1 MTDAAPKQTAGGQMT
16 DAAPKQAAGRGT
28 NESVQ
33 ERKGVLA
40 AFRPRSAA
48 DVIAIALIVAGFISG
63 AATFISLATLEP
75 LAPNAT
81 TTLILVNIDLL
92 IVVGLALLVARRL
105 VRLWK
110 SHRAG
115 TVGSKLQ
122 VRLVALFG
130 VIAMTPTVLI
140 ALFSI
145 LFFALGVQTW
155 FGARVKTAVDESAA
169 IARSYFTEHQ
179 NAIKADALAVANDVN
194 RQWSQFA
201 MSPLLRDNALSTQIA
216 FRGLTEAVIFRPDGQ
231 VIAKAGYTFS
241 LAFGDVVPFSELAKA
256 DSGQV
261 PVITGENLDRVRAL
275 VRLEPYTGAY
285 LYVGRFV
292 DPNVVARVTRAEAA
306 ASEYQRLERQRSEL
320 ESSFT
325 ILFTVVALLLLLVS
339 IWFGLTLARRLASP
353 IIDLIS
359 AAEKVR
365 GGDLTARVREGEAS
379 DEVSV
384 LSRAFNRMTSRLG
397 EQQSELKDTNAQLDE
412 RRRFTEAVLAG
423 VSAGVIGLDRSGHIT
438 LPNRSASLLL
448 GQDLTDAIGK
458 SLAVVA
464 PDFAPLLAEVMQS
477 PQKVVQHE
485 VQVAEGGM
493 QKTFL
498 VRLSSEQVATSEG
511 TVATEGYVMTFDD
524 ITALQ
529 SAQRK
534 AAWADVARRI
544 AHEIKNP
551 LTPIQ
556 LSAERLKRKYQ
567 GRLPD
572 DSGLFAQCTDTII
585 RHVGDIGHMVDEFS
599 AFARLPAAVLKP
611 AELAAVIR
619 EAVFLQRTAY
629 PNITFT
635 FEPGAP
641 VRLKCDTRQV
651 GQALTNVLKNAVEA
665 IEARFGPAVVGQKS
679 PGAVLIRLATTPTEI
694 LVRVQDNG
702 TGLPQSSRERLTEP
716 YVTTRAK
723 GTGLGLAIVKKI
735 MEDHGGNLS
744 LADSPIAES
753 ADGKRVGAEVTL
765 HFPITL
771 LLETEP
777 SAFVAAQAGE

>member
-1 MTDAAPKQTAGGQMT
+1 MWTAL
-16 DAAPKQAAGRGT
+16 K
-28 NESVQ
+28 
-33 ERKGVLA
+33 
-40 AFRPRSAA
+40 PRSAA
-48 DVIAIALIVAGFISG
+48 DGIAIALIIVGFISG

-81 TTLILVNIDLL
+81 TTLILVNVDLL

-169 IARSYFTEHQ
+169 IARAYLLEHQ
-179 NAIKADALAVANDVN
+179 QAIKADALAVANDVN

-201 MSPLLRDNALSTQIA
+201 MSPQLRDNALSTQIA

-241 LAFGDVVPFSELAKA
+241 LAFGDVVPFSEMAKA
-256 DSGQV
+256 DAGQV

-275 VRLEPYTGAY
+275 VRLDPYTGAY

-353 IIDLIS
+353 IVDLIS

-397 EQQSELKDTNAQLDE
+397 EQQAELKDTNAQLDE

-423 VSAGVIGLDRSGHIT
+423 VSAGVIGLDRAGHIT

-498 VRLSSEQVATSEG
+498 VRLSSEQVEG
-511 TVATEGYVMTFDD
+511 NIEGYVMTFDD

-567 GRLPD
+567 ARLAD

-599 AFARLPAAVLKP
+599 AFARLPAAILRP
-611 AELAAVIR
+611 AELGGVIR
-619 EAVFLQRTAY
+619 ESIFLQRTAY
-629 PNITFT
+629 PNLTFT
-635 FEPGAP
+635 FEPHAP
-641 VRLKCDTRQV
+641 VRLKCDIRQV

-679 PGAVLIRLATTPTEI
+679 PGAVIVRLEITPSEI

-744 LADSPIAES
+744 LADAPLAETV
-753 ADGKRVGAEVTL
+753 DGKRVGAEVTL
-765 HFPITL
+765 HFPLSLAI
-771 LLETEP
+771 ETETP
-777 SAFVAAQAGE
+777 VAPLAAQAGE

>member
-1 MTDAAPKQTAGGQMT
+1 MIDAPGDISAKKGGLLQRL
-16 DAAPKQAAGRGT
+16 PG
-28 NESVQ
+28 SI
-33 ERKGVLA
+33 
-40 AFRPRSAA
+40 RPRGPA
-48 DVIAIALIVAGFISG
+48 DAIALMLIVAGSISG
-63 AATFISLATLEP
+63 AATFVSLATLQP

-81 TTLILVNIDLL
+81 QTLILVNIDLL
-92 IVVGLALLVARRL
+92 IVIGLALLVARRL

-155 FGARVKTAVDESAA
+155 FSARVKTAVDESAA
-169 IARSYFTEHQ
+169 IARAYLLEHQ
-179 NAIKADALAVANDVN
+179 NAIKADVLAVASDVN

-201 MSPLLRDNALSTQIA
+201 ASPQLRDSALSTQIA

-241 LAFGDVVPFSELAKA
+241 LAFGDVVPFSEIAKA
-256 DSGQV
+256 DAGQV
-261 PVITGENLDRVRAL
+261 ALITGENLDRVRAL

-285 LYVGRFV
+285 LYIGRFV
-292 DPNVVARVTRAEAA
+292 DPAVVARVTRAEAA
-306 ASEYQRLERQRSEL
+306 ASEYQGLERQRSEL
-320 ESSFT
+320 ETSF
-325 ILFTVVALLLLLVS
+325 IVLFAVVALLLLLVS
-339 IWFGLTLARRLASP
+339 IWFGMTLARRLATP
-353 IIDLIS
+353 IIDLIN
-359 AAEKVR
+359 AAERVR
-365 GGDLTARVREGEAS
+365 GGDLTAQVQEGEAS

-397 EQQSELKDTNAQLDE
+397 EQQSELRDTNAQLDE

-423 VSAGVIGLDRSGHIT
+423 VSAGVIGLDRAGNIT

-458 SLAVVA
+458 PLAAVA
-464 PDFAPLLAEVMQS
+464 PDFARLLAEVGQS
-477 PQKVVQHE
+477 PQRVVQHE
-485 VQVAEGGM
+485 IQVAEGGM

-498 VRLSSEQVATSEG
+498 VRLSSEQVSSDLQGGAT
-511 TVATEGYVMTFDD
+511 AGYVMTFDD

-556 LSAERLKRKYQ
+556 LSAERLKRKYS

-572 DSGLFAQCTDTII
+572 D
-585 RHVGDIGHMVDEFS
+585 
-599 AFARLPAAVLKP
+599 
-611 AELAAVIR
+611 
-619 EAVFLQRTAY
+619 
-629 PNITFT
+629 
-635 FEPGAP
+635 
-641 VRLKCDTRQV
+641 
-651 GQALTNVLKNAVEA
+651 
-665 IEARFGPAVVGQKS
+665 
-679 PGAVLIRLATTPTEI
+679 
-694 LVRVQDNG
+694 
-702 TGLPQSSRERLTEP
+702 
-716 YVTTRAK
+716 
-723 GTGLGLAIVKKI
+723 
-735 MEDHGGNLS
+735 
-744 LADSPIAES
+744 
-753 ADGKRVGAEVTL
+753 
-765 HFPITL
+765 
-771 LLETEP
+771 
-777 SAFVAAQAGE
+777 

>member
-1 MTDAAPKQTAGGQMT
+1 MTDAAGVP
-16 DAAPKQAAGRGT
+16 
-28 NESVQ
+28 
-33 ERKGVLA
+33 KGVMA
-40 AFRPRSAA
+40 ALRPRGAA
-48 DVIAIALIVAGFISG
+48 DVIAIALIIAGSISG
-63 AATFISLATLEP
+63 AATFISLATLDP

-169 IARSYFTEHQ
+169 IARAYLLEHQ
-179 NAIKADALAVANDVN
+179 QAIKADALAVASDVN

-201 MSPLLRDNALSTQIA
+201 MSPQLRDNALSTQIA

-231 VIAKAGYTFS
+231 VLAKAGYTFS

-256 DSGQV
+256 DAGQV
-261 PVITGENLDRVRAL
+261 AVVTGENLDRVRAL
-275 VRLEPYTGAY
+275 VRLDGYTGAY

-320 ESSFT
+320 EASFT
-325 ILFTVVALLLLLVS
+325 LLFTVVTLLLLLVS

-365 GGDLTARVREGEAS
+365 GGDLTARVQEGEAS

-384 LSRAFNRMTSRLG
+384 LSRAFNRMTSRLS

-423 VSAGVIGLDRSGHIT
+423 VSAGVIGLDRAGHIT

-498 VRLSSEQVATSEG
+498 VRLSSEQVDG
-511 TVATEGYVMTFDD
+511 ATEGYVMTFDD

-556 LSAERLKRKYQ
+556 LSAERLKRKYA

-599 AFARLPAAVLKP
+599 AFARLPAAILRP
-611 AELAAVIR
+611 AELSGVIR

-629 PNITFT
+629 PNLTFT
-635 FEPGAP
+635 FEAGAP

-679 PGAVLIRLATTPTEI
+679 PGAVTLRLETTPTEI
-694 LVRVQDNG
+694 LVRVRDNG

-735 MEDHGGNLS
+735 MEDHGGHLS
-744 LADSPIAES
+744 LADAPTPEI

-771 LLETEP
+771 ALETETP
-777 SAFVAAQAGE
+777 AYTAAPAALAGE

>member
-1 MTDAAPKQTAGGQMT
+1 MTDTATDIRVSEKKGGLLQRL
-16 DAAPKQAAGRGT
+16 PGI
-28 NESVQ
+28 
-33 ERKGVLA
+33 L
-40 AFRPRSAA
+40 RPRGPA
-48 DVIAIALIVAGFISG
+48 DAIALMLIVAGSISG

-81 TTLILVNIDLL
+81 KTLILVNIDLF

-155 FGARVKTAVDESAA
+155 FSARVKTAVDESAA
-169 IARSYFTEHQ
+169 IARAYLLEHQ
-179 NAIKADALAVANDVN
+179 QAIKADALAVASDVN

-201 MSPLLRDNALSTQIA
+201 ISPTLRDNALSTQIA

-241 LAFGDVVPFSELAKA
+241 LAFGDVVPFAEIAKA
-256 DSGQV
+256 DAGQV

-292 DPNVVARVTRAEAA
+292 DPQVVARVTRAEAA

-320 ESSFT
+320 EASFT
-325 ILFTVVALLLLLVS
+325 ILFAVVALLLLLVS
-339 IWFGLTLARRLASP
+339 IWFGMTLARRLASP

-359 AAEKVR
+359 AAERVR
-365 GGDLTARVREGEAS
+365 GGDLTVQVQEGEAS

-397 EQQSELKDTNAQLDE
+397 EQQSELRDTNAQLDE

-423 VSAGVIGLDRSGHIT
+423 VSAGVIGLDRAGNIT

-458 SLAVVA
+458 PLSAVA
-464 PDFAPLLAEVMQS
+464 PDFARLLEEVVKA
-477 PQKVVQHE
+477 PQRVVQHE
-485 VQVAEGGM
+485 IQVAEGGM

-498 VRLSSEQVATSEG
+498 VRLSSEQVDG
-511 TVATEGYVMTFDD
+511 TTAGYVMTFDD

-556 LSAERLKRKYQ
+556 LSAERLKRKYS

-572 DSGLFAQCTDTII
+572 DGGLFAQCTDTII

-599 AFARLPAAVLKP
+599 AFARLPAAILRP
-611 AELAAVIR
+611 TEMGMVIR
-619 EAVFLQRTAY
+619 ESMVLQRTAY
-629 PNITFT
+629 PNIAFT
-635 FEPGAP
+635 LELPGP
-641 VRLKCDTRQV
+641 VRLKCDVRQV

-665 IEARFGPAVVGQKS
+665 IQARFGPAVIGQKG
-679 PGAVLIRLATTPTEI
+679 PGAVTIHLETTRTEI
-694 LVRVQDNG
+694 LVRVIDNG

-744 LADSPIAES
+744 LEDAPPEETAADKP
-753 ADGKRVGAEVTL
+753 ADKSVRVGAQVTL

-771 LLETEP
+771 ALDVTKTDAET
-777 SAFVAAQAGE
+777 SAPARQTAAIAGE